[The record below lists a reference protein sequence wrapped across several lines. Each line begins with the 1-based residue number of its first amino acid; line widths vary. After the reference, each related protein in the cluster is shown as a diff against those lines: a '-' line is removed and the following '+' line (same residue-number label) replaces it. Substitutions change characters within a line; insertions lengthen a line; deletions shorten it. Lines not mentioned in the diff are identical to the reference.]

1 MEETEEIKEVKKTKL
16 GVQFIAG
23 YTWLVAFIFGFFTVR
38 LLLILTQDPRASD
51 IGFGI
56 FALTISSVLAF
67 LFGNLA
73 VMTSTMKPIGW
84 WGQMIVSLFSIFILS
99 SISTFNSLILIPIIM
114 IMMIYLWINR
124 ESFGIPMNKGGTDH

>member
-1 MEETEEIKEVKKTKL
+1 MEEVKKTKL

-38 LLLILTQDPRASD
+38 LLLILTQDPGASD
-51 IGFGI
+51 TGFVI

-73 VMTSTMKPIGW
+73 VMTSKMRSIGW
-84 WGQMIVSLFSIFILS
+84 WGQMIVSLLSIFILS
-99 SISTFNSLILIPIIM
+99 SISIFNILILNLFIM
-114 IMMIYLWINR
+114 IYIWKNR
-124 ESFGIPMNKGGTDH
+124 ELFGIPMNKGGTDH

>member
-1 MEETEEIKEVKKTKL
+1 MEEVKKTKL

-38 LLLILTQDPRASD
+38 LLLILTQDPGASD
-51 IGFGI
+51 TGFVI

-73 VMTSTMKPIGW
+73 VMTSKMRSIGW
-84 WGQMIVSLFSIFILS
+84 WGQMIVSLLSIFILS
-99 SISTFNSLILIPIIM
+99 SISIFNILILNLFI
-114 IMMIYLWINR
+114 MIYLWKNR
-124 ESFGIPMNKGGTDH
+124 ELFGIPMNKGGTDH